1 MSDNFDIDLDFGKI
15 YEQKV
20 KDIFE
25 GKGGIEVK
33 TERGAW
39 KQTGNIAIEIRY
51 KGNPSGLS
59 TTNAD
64 WWVHI
69 LSNNGDIDTAL
80 MFKVNKLK
88 KKISKLVS
96 RKEAHI
102 VMGGDNNK
110 SEIVLVPINK
120 LSQVT

>member
-39 KQTGNIAIEIRY
+39 KKTGNIAIEIRY

-102 VMGGDNNK
+102 VMGGDNSD
-110 SEIVLVPINK
+110 SEIVLVPISK

>member
-39 KQTGNIAIEIRY
+39 KKTGNIAIEIRY

-69 LSNNGDIDTAL
+69 LSNNGDIDTAI